1 MAKITVAIINYGM
14 GNLKSV
20 YNALKFLKVK
30 PIIVDTPSKLKAD
43 KIIIPGVGAFE
54 DGMCNI
60 KPFTPTIMK
69 SIASNI
75 PILGICLGFQM
86 FFETSEE
93 SLGIGGLGIMKG
105 KVERIRTALKLPH
118 IGWNSITVD
127 KKNSRL
133 FKGVENRYVYFVHS
147 YHPLPEQDVTV
158 ASTQY
163 GSKITA
169 AVEKGNIFGVQ
180 FHPEK
185 SGKTGLQI
193 LKNFL
198 GS

>member
-54 DGMCNI
+54 DGIRNI
-60 KPFTPTIMK
+60 KPFIPKIMK
-69 SIASNI
+69 SITSGI
-75 PILGICLGFQM
+75 PILGICLGFQI
-86 FFETSEE
+86 FFEKSEE
-93 SLGIGGLGIMKG
+93 SPRIAGLGIMKG
-105 KVERIRTALKLPH
+105 KVERIRTNLKLPH

-127 KKNSRL
+127 KKNSIL
-133 FKGVENRYVYFVHS
+133 FKDVENGYVYFVHS
-147 YHPLPEQDVTV
+147 YHPIPEQDITV

-169 AVEKGNIFGVQ
+169 AVEKSNIFGVQ

-198 GS
+198 ES